1 MDFIE
6 TIFGVSPDGGSGA
19 TEALLVAVLIAA
31 GCGLAFRRQ
40 LRRKLASVMGRTLA
54 G

>member
-1 MDFIE
+1 MNFIE

-19 TEALLVAVLIAA
+19 TELLFVIAA
-31 GCGLAFRRQ
+31 IAVVAALAKWRGLF
-40 LRRKLASVMGRTLA
+40 GRL

>member
-6 TIFGVSPDGGSGA
+6 TIFGFSPDGGSGA
-19 TEALLVAVLIAA
+19 TEALLIAILVSAV
-31 GCGLAFRRQ
+31 CGWA
-40 LRRKLASVMGRTLA
+40 LRRRLRRGLASVFNRISA

>member
-19 TEALLVAVLIAA
+19 TELLFVAAVIAIVAALAMRRRLWR
-31 GCGLAFRRQ
+31 GLFAR
-40 LRRKLASVMGRTLA
+40 VG
-54 G
+54 